1 MSNAKKDANRIN
13 TMTGVQDT
21 DNSVIVNISANE
33 TSHRLQVTYQ
43 GTDGVSNDALA
54 NRDEN
59 NMPVLMAASSS
70 DGVTPVE
77 LLVTSD
83 GKLLI

>member
-1 MSNAKKDANRIN
+1 
-13 TMTGVQDT
+13 MTGVQDT

-59 NMPVLMAASSS
+59 NVPVLIAASSS

>member
-1 MSNAKKDANRIN
+1 MSNAKQDANRIN

-21 DNSVIVNISANE
+21 NNSTIVNMSADE

-59 NMPVLMAASSS
+59 YKPVLVAVSS
-70 DGVTPVE
+70 DDGETPVE